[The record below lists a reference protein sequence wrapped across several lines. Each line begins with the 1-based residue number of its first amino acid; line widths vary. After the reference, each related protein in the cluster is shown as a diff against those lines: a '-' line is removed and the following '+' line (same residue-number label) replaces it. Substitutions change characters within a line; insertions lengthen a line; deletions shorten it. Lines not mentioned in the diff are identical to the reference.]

1 MLTAQLYCAR
11 VCYGQQAIRGT
22 AGVWSAERRRMYWQ
36 GVPHTDMP
44 QISSRSRYAKWK
56 AADISKA
63 LRENRKPTPGPANQP
78 EEEAE
83 VEATLASLQTEAN
96 TAPTGAAEDAGAP
109 EEADVRDTTPK
120 DPDAPPGVQFPSAPT
135 ALGDPHRGATAPPS
149 SSAPE
154 PSGPSRDTQEAAP
167 AAAPAVAPTP
177 ATPSA
182 APAPAAPPQARAPA
196 AQPEQTSSSRLTVE
210 EHTRVQ
216 KLARWVSSALDY
228 DDIDTARNHL
238 REALSLLDGVA
249 GRTGPQSQ

>member
-109 EEADVRDTTPK
+109 EEADVRDTTPRSQMHH
-120 DPDAPPGVQFPSAPT
+120 PG
-135 ALGDPHRGATAPPS
+135 S
-149 SSAPE
+149 SSPRLPRLLE
-154 PSGPSRDTQEAAP
+154 IRI
-167 AAAPAVAPTP
+167 VAQRRHPV
-177 ATPSA
+177 
-182 APAPAAPPQARAPA
+182 RALPN
-196 AQPEQTSSSRLTVE
+196 R
-210 EHTRVQ
+210 
-216 KLARWVSSALDY
+216 
-228 DDIDTARNHL
+228 
-238 REALSLLDGVA
+238 A
-249 GRTGPQSQ
+249 GRRGTRRKPRRQPHPQ